1 MRISLKNIKTV
12 AVYAVFALAV
22 WGCGHSRVVVGR
34 RAETSGI
41 TPQEQSQPSGTGSAA
56 KTANS
61 AGQKTSQKKQ
71 QSVLSGMNGGMM
83 GMGGFKRPSAAK
95 TSPAKTTKVAAADM
109 QPKSS
114 PARPRPAPPKEEE
127 KSKSGPAPYKLDLS
141 FGGFG
146 LGIGLFDTPVAVAV
160 DGQENMY
167 VVDQGNYRIQ
177 KFDRFGLF
185 QFAFGRQGMGDGEF
199 AQSTTTPT
207 ALRETGEFEFNKPV
221 GIYLDQDR
229 TRNLTRIHVVDSL
242 NNRIQRFLVAS
253 NVSDFMNS
261 YNSLDAS
268 PPNVFIELTK
278 SGDAVDTALYNKFL
292 AENRLVILDPL
303 YLQDIAGKANPFL
316 LTQFTWG
323 GLGFTQGQLN
333 QPTYL
338 TMDENNVLWVSDT
351 GNGRVEGFNV
361 SESNPAVDATYYREF
376 GNDVNASYG
385 KGRLNQ
391 PTAIAYDNQGMGGFL
406 VLDKLPDGTYAIE
419 KFDKDGRFTGVFTA
433 SGDKEGQLKEP
444 VDIAVNPFDNTCFV
458 TDRGRRKVM
467 VYNNKGEFMYE
478 FGGDELADPRGIT
491 VLRNGYVYVTDAA
504 KNMVYRYVPQ

>member
-12 AVYAVFALAV
+12 AVYAAFALAV
-22 WGCGHSRVVVGR
+22 WGCGHSTVVVGR
-34 RAETSGI
+34 RAETKGI
-41 TPQEQSQPSGTGSAA
+41 TPQEQSQPSGTAKAA
-56 KTANS
+56 KSAGN
-61 AGQKTSQKKQ
+61 AGQKTGRKQQ
-71 QSVLSGMNGGMM
+71 QSVLKGANGGMM
-83 GMGGFKRPSAAK
+83 GMGGFKRPSGAK
-95 TSPAKTTKVAAADM
+95 AEASNAKVAANM

-114 PARPRPAPPKEEE
+114 PAKPRPAPPKEEE
-127 KSKSGPAPYKLDLS
+127 VKSKSGPAPYKLDLS

-146 LGIGLFDTPVAVAV
+146 LGIGLFDTPVGIAV

-185 QFAFGRQGMGDGEF
+185 QFAFGRQGMGNGEF
-199 AQSTTTPT
+199 AQSMTTPV
-207 ALRETGEFEFNKPV
+207 ALRETGEFEFNKPA

-229 TRNLTRIHVVDSL
+229 TRNIVRLHVVDSL

-261 YNSLDAS
+261 YNPFDAS
-268 PPNVFIELTK
+268 PPNVFVMLTK
-278 SGDAVDTALYNKFL
+278 TGDVVDTALHDKFL

-303 YLQDIAGKANPFL
+303 YLQDIAGKANAFL
-316 LTQFTWG
+316 LTPFIWG

-338 TMDENNVLWVSDT
+338 TMDENKVLWVSDT

-391 PTAIAYDNQGMGGFL
+391 PTAIAYDNQGLGGFL

-419 KFDKDGRFTGVFTA
+419 KFDRDGRFTGIFTK

-444 VDIAVNPFDNTCFV
+444 VDIAVDPFDNTCFV
-458 TDRGRRKVM
+458 TDRGRRKIM

-478 FGGDELADPRGIT
+478 FGGDELADPRGIA